1 MGKMKTHVFAIL
13 IFCAMVPSFQQQN
26 FCDVFSDCVHFS
38 KCPHYMEQS
47 ENMKTFARDSSEFA
61 RIRNELRQSICNKKE
76 RKVCC
81 DEPSSITFNSGG
93 SSSIQSFGSWS
104 EWTVC
109 TVSCGG
115 GTQTKTR
122 TDGEIFTQGCNFD
135 SCPSSGT
142 ESGGTVGGE
151 GGGYGGYSYSGGYGG
166 GYSIQNSNYSY

>member
-1 MGKMKTHVFAIL
+1 MKMTTYVSFCVFL

-26 FCDVFSDCVHFS
+26 FCDVFSDCVHHS
-38 KCPHYMEQS
+38 KCPHYIEQS
-47 ENMKTFARDSSEFA
+47 EKMKTFARDSSEFG
-61 RIRNELRQSICNKKE
+61 RIRNELRQLICNKKE

-93 SSSIQSFGSWS
+93 SSSSQSFGSWS

-122 TDGEIFTQGCNFD
+122 TDGEIFTQGCKFDPCPNSKPNF
-135 SCPSSGT
+135 SPKAPNSGK
-142 ESGGTVGGE
+142 VHRV
-151 GGGYGGYSYSGGYGG
+151 
-166 GYSIQNSNYSY
+166 